1 MKIYFDISTLNP
13 QKVTGVGVY
22 MLQLL
27 RQFATKAN
35 VEVEPV
41 VKISR
46 LKNKSKIEAILA
58 NFKVGLLLPFK
69 IFAEKKSLYHGP
81 DFKLNV
87 FGFLPRVVTV
97 HDMVVFEGKYNRP
110 EFYLKGMR
118 DLTKVLNSSR
128 VSGVIVNSEFTK
140 TEVLKYFPHL
150 QDKIHVT
157 YLGCNRTVE
166 KETRDLALPE
176 KYILFLGTLEK
187 RKNLLGVVQ
196 AFEKLKAKG
205 LEHKLVLAGAW
216 GYQGEEIK
224 EAIEK
229 SPFRDD
235 ITHLSY
241 VPDKNI
247 QELYK
252 RASVFFFPSW
262 YEGFGIPA
270 LEAMALGCPVVISS
284 GGALQEVCADAALAV
299 NPADASEMANALEK
313 LLSDDVLRKSMIEK
327 GLMRVQGFTWE
338 RCAEQ
343 TIEVYKK
350 ILGNS

>member
-1 MKIYFDISTLNP
+1 
-13 QKVTGVGVY
+13 

-27 RQFATKAN
+27 RQFAAKAD
-35 VEVEPV
+35 VDVEPV

-46 LKNKSKIEAILA
+46 LKNKAKIQAILE
-58 NFKVGLLLPFK
+58 NLKVGVLFPFK
-69 IFAEKKSLYHGP
+69 IFVPKKSIYHGP

-87 FGFLPRVVTV
+87 FGFLPRIVTV

-140 TEVLKYFPHL
+140 SEVLKYFPHL

-157 YLGCNRTVE
+157 YLGCNRKAE
-166 KETRDLALPE
+166 KDTQDLALPE

-187 RKNLLGVVQ
+187 RKNVLGVVQ

-205 LEHKLVLAGAW
+205 FEHRLVLAGAW
-216 GYQGEEIK
+216 GYEGEEIK
-224 EAIEK
+224 TAIEK
-229 SPFRDD
+229 SPFKND

-241 VPDKNI
+241 VPDKNV

-252 RASVFFFPSW
+252 RAAVFFFPSW

-270 LEAMALGCPVVISS
+270 LEAMALGCPVVISA
-284 GGALQEVCADAALAV
+284 GGALQEICADAALAV
-299 NPADASEMANALEK
+299 NPGDASAMANALEK
-313 LLSDDVLRKSMIEK
+313 ILSDDVLRKSMIEK
-327 GLMRVQGFTWE
+327 GLTRVQAFTWE